1 MQQHRGKREQCE
13 FDTKGYNNWLEAG
26 SQGWHYGAGDN
37 YASTNVL
44 SRSPLSMTP
53 PNQLHSQF
61 RGQISELPNSGS
73 ILSFE
78 CFLKF
83 LLLSSD
89 RSIIPCDYG
98 IILGNKVCC
107 SVCSQEQGK
116 AAPPALPSTIGEYI
130 VHGNQRDHGGSSKVI
145 STYSYLEPELRDN
158 TQARG
163 RQELIY
169 PDLHPTPHCGT
180 TLPFVMPEE
189 PVYVNAKQYHAI
201 LRRRQL
207 RAKAEMENKATR
219 VRKPYL
225 HESRHLHALRRARG
239 CGGRFI
245 NTKKSNGGNHEEGS
259 STGDSTPVPSPESD
273 YGIGQPGKRRE
284 QYSPHDGA
292 TFFQWACQS
301 K

>member
-1 MQQHRGKREQCE
+1 
-13 FDTKGYNNWLEAG
+13 
-26 SQGWHYGAGDN
+26 
-37 YASTNVL
+37 
-44 SRSPLSMTP
+44 
-53 PNQLHSQF
+53 
-61 RGQISELPNSGS
+61 
-73 ILSFE
+73 
-78 CFLKF
+78 
-83 LLLSSD
+83 
-89 RSIIPCDYG
+89 
-98 IILGNKVCC
+98 
-107 SVCSQEQGK
+107 
-116 AAPPALPSTIGEYI
+116 
-130 VHGNQRDHGGSSKVI
+130 
-145 STYSYLEPELRDN
+145 
-158 TQARG
+158 
-163 RQELIY
+163 
-169 PDLHPTPHCGT
+169 
-180 TLPFVMPEE
+180 MPEE

-284 QYSPHDGA
+284 QYSHHDSA

>member
-37 YASTNVL
+37 YASTNFL

-61 RGQISELPNSGS
+61 RGQISELP
-73 ILSFE
+73 
-78 CFLKF
+78 
-83 LLLSSD
+83 D
-89 RSIIPCDYG
+89 
-98 IILGNKVCC
+98 

-116 AAPPALPSTIGEYI
+116 AAPPAVPSTIGEDI
-130 VHGNQRDHGGSSKVI
+130 VHGNQRDHSGSSKVI

-158 TQARG
+158 MQAHG

-245 NTKKSNGGNHEEGS
+245 NTKKSNGGHHEEGS
-259 STGDSTPVPSPESD
+259 STGDSTPAPSPESD
-273 YGIGQPGKRRE
+273 YGLGQPATRRE
-284 QYSPHDGA
+284 QYHGA
-292 TFFQWACQS
+292 TFFQWTCQS

>member
-61 RGQISELPNSGS
+61 RGQISELPN
-73 ILSFE
+73 
-78 CFLKF
+78 
-83 LLLSSD
+83 
-89 RSIIPCDYG
+89 
-98 IILGNKVCC
+98 